1 LPFELMLASS
11 VFKESCR
18 DAGKLAI
25 SPPAQMPGSL
35 TNSAFY
41 LVAECSSPAE
51 AAENAKKHIISVDG
65 VEGECLAGLNRR
77 TSLAQGPCGGLA
89 EGMQAVF
96 LHPQMVFLNAPLT

>member
-1 LPFELMLASS
+1 MLASS

-35 TNSAFY
+35 TNRAFC

-51 AAENAKKHIISVDG
+51 AAENAEKHIISVDG
-65 VEGECLAGLNRR
+65 VEGECLAGLNRQP
-77 TSLAQGPCGGLA
+77 SLAQGPCGGLA
-89 EGMQAVF
+89 EGLKAVF
-96 LHPQMVFLNAPLT
+96 QNRQTKFLNAPLT

>member
-1 LPFELMLASS
+1 MPFMLALTSPS
-11 VFKESCR
+11 LMESCR